1 MKARTAQRDGA
12 EGGAE
17 LGLARSL
24 AQQQAAA
31 EITAPMP
38 RQKTYRLGGDP
49 ASLDAGQYRLGFVE
63 RQADHPQPVAA
74 LV

>member
-1 MKARTAQRDGA
+1 MVPKCRTEASPPWS
-12 EGGAE
+12 
-17 LGLARSL
+17 LAR
-24 AQQQAAA
+24 QQAAA